1 MGWPT
6 KIFEEADVV
15 NVERNSSIK
24 IHKQNI
30 LKIKTNEGKFWL
42 VILEHHSQKLFLIIL
57 KLSTSN

>member
-30 LKIKTNEGKFWL
+30 LKIKTNGEGKFWL
-42 VILEHHSQKLFLIIL
+42 EILDHHSQKLF
-57 KLSTSN
+57 